1 MSQRIR
7 VGISEFRLAAAPC
20 VLVSYGLGSCLGVA
34 LYDPGLQFGGLAHT
48 LLPTARVVIAGERQ
62 TKFVDSAI
70 KLMVNELCAQ
80 GATRE
85 RLVAKLAG
93 GANMFS
99 APGLAADSGIGHRNI
114 QTARQILNEL
124 GIPVVAED
132 VGGHSGRTVEFDVAA
147 GKLLVRSVRGE
158 HHLEL

>member
-7 VGISEFRLAAAPC
+7 VGISEFRIAKTPC

-34 LYDPGLQFGGLAHT
+34 LYDPDLQLGGLAHT
-48 LLPTARVVIAGERQ
+48 LLPTARVGVAGERQ

-70 KLMVNELCAQ
+70 KLLVEELSAQ
-80 GATRE
+80 GAGRE

-99 APGLAADSGIGHRNI
+99 APGLATDSGIGHRNI
-114 QTARQILNEL
+114 QIAHQTLSQL
-124 GIPVVAED
+124 GIPIVAED
-132 VGGHSGRTVEFDVAA
+132 VGGHSGRTVEFDLTG